1 MTSPRP
7 AAPLQFDP
15 PPRVFPRSQAG
26 DGRLAE
32 KGIPDVNPRRILPL
46 LLAALVCAALAAPG
60 TSSAYVVGIADQA
73 PALFT
78 NQYFEQLAPMRTRY
92 ITAID
97 SIFKQRDLVDDWMD
111 AAQAADMEV
120 VVAFNPPLGMRCP
133 NIGRAKGC
141 RPISAAAYRRAFRAF
156 RERYPFV
163 RIYQPWNEVNN
174 LTQPTARYPDA
185 VVTYY
190 QIAKANCR
198 GCIVLGADIQDLPN
212 MAQYSTAILR
222 AFRDRHVP
230 VPKLWG
236 LHNYTDTNRFVKDK
250 NSSMRR
256 AARILPGKIWLT
268 ETAGLFRFQPQN
280 ARQSFRPDLR
290 RQMRA
295 MVAIFNQADRYSN
308 KIARVYLY
316 QWFASPPSNRWD
328 SAVLDIHGLPRPVF
342 DVLLQN
348 RVLFR

>member
-1 MTSPRP
+1 VIPRRTLLTLLVALVSAALLAP
-7 AAPLQFDP
+7 AA
-15 PPRVFPRSQAG
+15 
-26 DGRLAE
+26 
-32 KGIPDVNPRRILPL
+32 
-46 LLAALVCAALAAPG
+46 
-60 TSSAYVVGIADQA
+60 TSHAYVVGVADQD

-78 NQYFEQLAPMRTRY
+78 NSFFEQLAPTRTRY

-97 SIFKQRDLVDDWMD
+97 SVFKQRDTVDAWMD
-111 AAQAADMEV
+111 AAQAAGMEV
-120 VVAFNPPLGMRCP
+120 VVAFNPPSGMRCP

-156 RERYPFV
+156 RARYPFV

-174 LTQPTARYPDA
+174 LTQPTARYPAA

-198 GCIVLGADIQDLPN
+198 GCTVLGADIQDLPN
-212 MAQYSTAILR
+212 MASYSAAALR

-230 VPKLWG
+230 TPRVWG
-236 LHNYTDTNRFVKDK
+236 LHNYTDTNRFVKDR

-268 ETAGLFRFQPQN
+268 ETAGLYRFQPQN
-280 ARQSFRPDLR
+280 ARQSFRPDLA
-290 RQMRA
+290 RQKRA
-295 MVAIFNQADRYSN
+295 MQAIFKQADLYRR
-308 KIARVYLY
+308 KIDRVYLY

-342 DVLLQN
+342 DVLLAN
-348 RVLFR
+348 RTKFR